1 LKTVIDVIIPF
12 HKNNN
17 YLKSAILSIKKSKDV
32 DVRVIAINDS
42 GTFVEPK
49 LIGLS
54 SPDLLIPTTG
64 NGYLDALATGISLAS
79 SEFLAFQ
86 DSDDLTHPN
95 RLKRQ
100 MSMIQVHGLDLV
112 TGSLIRT
119 NQNGKVTN
127 NKSIFGSLPQFLSPR
142 EKLIFGPHG
151 ADSTIFGRTDFFKE
165 SWGKHRKFSPSF
177 ADYGWLL
184 SVVGKARIAHEPEA
198 HYFYRSHTLQMSRYA
213 TDRKGWGDIF
223 DVWLANLLDICLA
236 RGFKQGEIDFLAS
249 LDSKV
254 SIAIAFPSTL
264 IKISES
270 DKSKLRTAI
279 ELLKKLD
286 SDGKSLESKVF
297 NEMLH
302 RRIFIVSRGRD
313 FGSLASGIRMVWQ
326 LLLNLSQGLRPRRIH

>member
-1 LKTVIDVIIPF
+1 MKTIIDVIIPF
-12 HKNNN
+12 HKNDN

-32 DVRVIAINDS
+32 NVRIVAINDS
-42 GTFVEPK
+42 GISVEPN

-54 SPDLLIPTTG
+54 SEDLLVPTTG
-64 NGYLDALATGISLAS
+64 KGYLDALATGISFAS

-95 RLKRQ
+95 RLNRQ
-100 MSMIQVHGLDLV
+100 MAMIQDHGLDLV

-127 NKSIFGSLPQFLSPR
+127 TKSIFGSLPQFLSPQ

-165 SWGKHRKFSPSF
+165 SWGNHRKFSPSF

-184 SVVGKARIAHEPEA
+184 SVVGKARIAHEPKA
-198 HYFYRSHTLQMSRYA
+198 LYFYRSHTFQMSRYA
-213 TDRKGWGDIF
+213 NDREGWGDVF
-223 DVWLANLLDICLA
+223 DVWLANLMAICLA
-236 RGFKQGEIDFLAS
+236 RGFKQSEIDFLTS
-249 LDSKV
+249 LDSKI

-264 IKISES
+264 IELSMD
-270 DKSKLRTAI
+270 DKCKLRIAI

-286 SDGKSLESKVF
+286 SEGKSLESKVF

-302 RRIFIVSRGRD
+302 RRIFIATRGRD
-313 FGSLASGIRMVWQ
+313 FGSLASGIRMVRQ
-326 LLLNLSQGLRPRRIH
+326 LLLNLSQGLQPRWIH